1 MRKLTFFMAAL
12 LALGFLAG
20 CGNKQKDGKVIA
32 PGVEGL
38 DTMANDSTIYGKLID
53 GGMNSM
59 ILLTDAGDTLELL
72 RNPDDTTEVVKGG
85 MVPNDRYAVI
95 AYTSYGDRFI
105 RTAINLESLKG
116 RWTSLDRDF
125 EIKDDGSVTS
135 AVTSET
141 NAWKSWAICNGQLV
155 FGRDT
160 FTVDE
165 LGADS
170 MLLENREGIYSFT
183 RGKK

>member
-1 MRKLTFFMAAL
+1 M
-12 LALGFLAG
+12 
-20 CGNKQKDGKVIA
+20 
-32 PGVEGL
+32 
-38 DTMANDSTIYGKLID
+38 
-53 GGMNSM
+53 
-59 ILLTDAGDTLELL
+59 
-72 RNPDDTTEVVKGG
+72 
-85 MVPNDRYAVI
+85 
-95 AYTSYGDRFI
+95 
-105 RTAINLESLKG
+105 ESLKG

-135 AVTSET
+135 AMTSET
-141 NAWKSWAICNGQLV
+141 NAWKSWAIYNGQLV